1 MHPAIW
7 KGSPET
13 KAFHGRGLRKV
24 TTLSPIYCKLG
35 MQLLLIT
42 NKKCHI
48 NFQLATKLM
57 TLHNNNGQHRDSSF
71 GQYKVCVDIC
81 RGSLERTNQSI
92 SRWSKTEIL
101 STLRDK
107 AKNYCITKTKI
118 DELE

>member
-71 GQYKVCVDIC
+71 GQYRCVWIFAGVLW
-81 RGSLERTNQSI
+81 RGQI
-92 SRWSKTEIL
+92 
-101 STLRDK
+101 K
-107 AKNYCITKTKI
+107 AYQGGQKRRF
-118 DELE
+118 